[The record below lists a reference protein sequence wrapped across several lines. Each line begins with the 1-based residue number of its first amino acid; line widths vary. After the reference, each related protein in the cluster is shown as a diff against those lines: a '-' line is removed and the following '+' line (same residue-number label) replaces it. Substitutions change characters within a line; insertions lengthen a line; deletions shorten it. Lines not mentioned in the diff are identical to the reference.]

1 MNDYIPRFYLEFLQV
16 VFVIYNKIGLTRR
29 IHDVPFV
36 SSKTKN
42 KQIKNSTVI
51 VKIKSTFKRLQ
62 CLHDFLKETNFTKTK
77 LHLYLKKQ
85 KVNCE
90 I

>member
-1 MNDYIPRFYLEFLQV
+1 MLYSLNDYIPRFYLEFLQV

-42 KQIKNSTVI
+42 KQIKKQYCNC
-51 VKIKSTFKRLQ
+51 K
-62 CLHDFLKETNFTKTK
+62 N
-77 LHLYLKKQ
+77 KKHF
-85 KVNCE
+85 
-90 I
+90 